1 MRNAAWAEW
10 TIARFVDRRRAASI
24 VGDLLETG
32 AQTGTFGFW
41 LSVTRIVFSFIWR
54 PAVAFVAA
62 YVFGLIGRRV
72 TIAALI
78 HAGSR
83 EPLPSVVWLFGN
95 VLWMAVS
102 YAAIRYGLR
111 DKFAQLALGLC
122 GLVTI
127 IMFYR
132 WTLAVAFACIALAL
146 TILVASVRSAQRNRT
161 WAALTTAVVFG
172 FGGSLLLRGA
182 LAKLFYYQL
191 VRSDLGTTMVSICFW
206 LLAVW
211 ITTTACGRMHDRLLR
226 RDQQGTQIQS

>member
-10 TIARFVDRRRAASI
+10 AIARFVDRRSAASI
-24 VGDLLETG
+24 VGDLLETE
-32 AQTGTFGFW
+32 AQTGTLSFW
-41 LSVTRIVFSFIWR
+41 VSVVRIVFSFIWR

-72 TIAALI
+72 TIVALI

-83 EPLPSVVWLFGN
+83 ELLPSVVWLFGN

-111 DKFAQLALGLC
+111 DKFVQLSLGFC

-127 IMFYR
+127 VMFYG
-132 WTLAVAFACIALAL
+132 WTLAVAVACILLAL
-146 TILVASVRSAQRNRT
+146 TIVVASVRSAQRNRT

-182 LAKLFYYQL
+182 LTKLFNYQL
-191 VRSDLGTTMVSICFW
+191 VRSDLGNAMVSTCFW
-206 LLAVW
+206 VLAVW
-211 ITTTACGRMHDRLLR
+211 ITTTSCARIHDRLLP
-226 RDQQGTQIQS
+226 RDQRATQS

>member
-1 MRNAAWAEW
+1 LEAQMRNAAWAEW
-10 TIARFVDRRRAASI
+10 AIARFVDRRRAASI

-32 AQTGTFGFW
+32 TQTGTLGFW
-41 LSVTRIVFSFIWR
+41 LSVIRIVFSLIWR
-54 PAVAFVAA
+54 PAAAFVAA
-62 YVFGLIGRRV
+62 YMFGLIGRKV
-72 TIAALI
+72 TIVALI
-78 HAGSR
+78 HAGSG

-127 IMFYR
+127 VMFYR
-132 WTLAVAFACIALAL
+132 WKLAVAVACIVLVL
-146 TILVASVRSAQRNRT
+146 TIMVASVRSAHRNRT

-182 LAKLFYYQL
+182 LAKLFHYQL
-191 VRSDLGTTMVSICFW
+191 VRSDLGTATVSICFW
-206 LLAVW
+206 LSAVW
-211 ITTTACGRMHDRLLR
+211 ITTTACARMHDRLLQ
-226 RDQQGTQIQS
+226 RD